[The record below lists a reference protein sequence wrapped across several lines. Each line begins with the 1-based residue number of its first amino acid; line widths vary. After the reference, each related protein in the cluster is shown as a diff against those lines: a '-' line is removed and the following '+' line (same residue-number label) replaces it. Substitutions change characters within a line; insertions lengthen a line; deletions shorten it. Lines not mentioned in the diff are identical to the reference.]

1 MSDSLDNKS
10 YNAYNFNPY
19 SQMDYY
25 KRLEQENLALKEQMR
40 QQQFVDPIY
49 AEFQQSA
56 EYQEAKK
63 NNVLTFL
70 LFKFL
75 GEWQNSNIGKQF
87 VEWDNKEFE
96 NYKAKRSPKTPPSY
110 NPNSNNVL

>member
-1 MSDSLDNKS
+1 MDNNFDNKS
-10 YNAYNFNPY
+10 YNPYNYNY
-19 SQMDYY
+19 SSQMDYF
-25 KRLEQENLALKEQMR
+25 KKLEQENMALKEQMR

-49 AEFQQSA
+49 AEFQQSS

-87 VEWDNKEFE
+87 VDWDKKSFE
-96 NYKAKRSPKTPPSY
+96 EYKTKRGQKPPTYTP
-110 NPNSNNVL
+110 NNNNVL